1 MKEDLFSL
9 ADKLVEETKK
19 LLRQTKNEEDLR
31 IGFEKILEPIKKS
44 LNLKYFTQYEKS
56 IYTGRPD
63 AVHGKLIIEYEHPNA
78 FRSKKA
84 IDNAFEQLVKYIK
97 GFSEEEKKEL
107 FIYEAKYIGVGFDGY
122 KIFFVRYRG
131 KKERPKIELDEKDF
145 IIEGPYDF
153 NLETAKTFLIH
164 LRGLSRIPL
173 TADNLSKKFGEK
185 GIAADVIPA
194 FLNALKHWGNQ
205 TKTKTYFDEWKRLF
219 GIVYGEGFN
228 SSYGKGIDRFYQI
241 YNIRKDFNF
250 QEILFSIHT
259 YFTFLMKLLTAEI
272 LTLRESSF
280 SSSFVS
286 RLINLSDEE
295 LKRELAEIEDG
306 SIYAQKGITN
316 FLEGDFFCWYLSAL
330 DSPELKDAIREI
342 LRGLEEFEPATN
354 IIEPDLTRDLLKK
367 LYQYLVPKEIRHNLG
382 EYYTPDWLAEL
393 VLEEV
398 GYDGNIDK
406 RLLDPACGSGT
417 FLVLAIQRAIKYGKE
432 KDYPNI
438 EIIKRILNNIWGF
451 DLNPLA
457 VISCRTNYL
466 LSLGELVNEYI
477 DKGGNIEIPVYL
489 CDSVLWPERIG
500 TNYNLYFGEIT
511 IKTSIKEFHIPAVW
525 IKNPEYIK
533 TAASLI
539 ERDVKNQIEP
549 DIAMEHF
556 KKAGILFKPNE
567 KIIENF
573 YKEILDLE
581 KENKNGIWARFLKN
595 AFAPMMAGKF
605 DFVVG
610 NPPWIRWGYLSEDYR
625 KATFNLWIEYGLFPK
640 TQDFASRRLGGGEKD
655 FSMLFTYASCDNYL
669 NNNGKLGFL
678 ITQEVFKSKG
688 AGEGFRRFQI
698 GDKEYLKVLKAHD
711 LVAIKPFEGA
721 ANKTAAII
729 LKKGE
734 KTKYPL
740 SYYVWAKKKGVSRI
754 PTDKLLNEVLPF
766 FHRERLMAQSI
777 GKPTG
782 SWQTISEI
790 QKKLSVIKGKNPY
803 KARRGASTEPYGV
816 FWLEVKQL
824 LSDGNII
831 VYNLPEEGKRD
842 IPKIKTVIEPD
853 LVYPAIRGR
862 DIERWKINPTIFVL
876 ITHNNTNSKVY
887 TEYEIKKNYPRTFE
901 YLTNFKK
908 ALLSRGSKF
917 LKNLAE
923 RTSFFTMFGIGNYT
937 FAKYKV
943 LWKRMANDIIAAV
956 VSQLKTPFG
965 YKTVIGTDTT
975 TLFATDDES
984 EAHYLCAII
993 NSNPVRDFIKSFS
1006 SAGRGFGTPSV
1017 MEHINIPKFDPN
1029 NKIHQ
1034 QLSFLSKECH
1044 RLKEEGKD
1052 KEIEK
1057 LEKEIDFWVR
1067 KLFNI

>member
-241 YNIRKDFNF
+241 YTIRKDFNF

-500 TNYNLYFGEIT
+500 TNYNLSFGEIT

-549 DIAMEHF
+549 KIAMEHF

-595 AFAPMMAGKF
+595 AFAPMIAGKF
-605 DFVVG
+605 DFLVG
-610 NPPWIRWGYLSEDYR
+610 NPPWIRWDYLSEEYR
-625 KATFNLWIEYGLFPK
+625 NATLQLWKEYGLFSLK
-640 TQDFASRRLGGGEKD
+640 GFQTRLGGGKKD

-698 GDKEYLKVLKAHD
+698 GDKEYLKVIKAHD

-721 ANKTAAII
+721 ANKTAMII

-740 SYYVWAKKKGVSRI
+740 PYFVWTRKKRVSKI
-754 PTDKLLNEVLPF
+754 PTDKLLDEVLDSLD
-766 FHRERLMAQSI
+766 RKKLIA
-777 GKPTG
+777 KPIKTNVG
-782 SWQTISEI
+782 AWQTQSAELE
-790 QKKLSVIKGKNPY
+790 KLSGIKGKNYY
-803 KARRGASTEPYGV
+803 KAILGANPNPYGV
-816 FWLEVKQL
+816 FWLKIKQI
-824 LSDGNII
+824 LSNGDLII
-831 VYNLPEEGKRD
+831 RNLTEEGKL
-842 IPKIKTVIEPD
+842 KIQQVEERIEQN
-853 LVYPAIRGR
+853 LVYPAIRGA
-862 DIERWKINPTIFVL
+862 DIERWKVKPQIFMLVVQNPKTRRGYPEDFMQ
-876 ITHNNTNSKVY
+876 
-887 TEYEIKKNYPRTFE
+887 KNYPRTYN
-901 YLTNFKK
+901 YLLKFKDI
-908 ALLSRGSKF
+908 LLNRPLYKKYHKQVNAPFYSQFNIS
-917 LKNLAE
+917 E
-923 RTSFFTMFGIGNYT
+923 ET
-937 FAKYKV
+937 FARYKV
-943 LWKRMANDIIAAV
+943 VWKRMTNDLIAV
-956 VSQLKTPFG
+956 VISQLKTPFG
-965 YKTVIGTDTT
+965 FKTAISLETT
-975 TLFATDDES
+975 AFIPTNNES

-993 NSNPVRDFIKSFS
+993 NSNPVREFVKSFS
-1006 SAGRGFGTPSV
+1006 SPGRGFGTPLV
-1017 MEHINIPKFDPN
+1017 MEHIGIPKFDPN
-1029 NKIHQ
+1029 NEIHKQ
-1034 QLSFLSKECH
+1034 ISYLSKECH
-1044 RLKEEGKD
+1044 KLKEEGKD

-1057 LEKEIDFWVR
+1057 LEKEIDLLVK
-1067 KLFNI
+1067 KLFNII